1 MSYRTPDN
9 SNTTT
14 QLYAA
19 ELEVLH
25 LREENE
31 RLRAMLKTEIVR
43 PPFKPK
49 AELPELLNASL
60 LYEPNAL
67 YRTYRAFRCFQGN
80 HRWVS
85 MIDIDIAKLV
95 WKKWN
100 QKPKDR
106 NSYHWTDNPIYFLCK
121 IQCRDC
127 KLVGKECM
135 VNDPDGEY
143 NRLGGSAH
151 DKVYSIGRSLVSSV
165 ENYFCEIDP

>member
-9 SNTTT
+9 SNTTA

-19 ELEVLH
+19 ELEVLR

-31 RLRAMLKTEIVR
+31 KLRVLLKTEIVR

-67 YRTYRAFRCFQGN
+67 YRAYRAFRCFQDN

-85 MIDIDIAKLV
+85 MIDIDLAKLV

-100 QKPKDR
+100 KKPKSR
-106 NSYHWTDNPIYFLCK
+106 ENYHWTDNPIYFLCK

-135 VNDPDGEY
+135 VDDPSTECSY
-143 NRLGGSAH
+143 LGSSSYY
-151 DKVYSIGRSLVSSV
+151 KVYSIGRSLVSSV
-165 ENYFCEIDP
+165 ENYFREIDP